1 MNRTTRILA
10 AAAMALLL
18 SSATDMAAE
27 GLDFT
32 FNGARF
38 NSGIIPGLPIP
49 LGADV
54 QVQVALAGTSLFAQV
69 RLAGGFETRRILRD
83 GDDGSPLASPPSFV
97 AGDQEQWFHW
107 PNVQLDAGLVYRLS
121 SLQPAVPPAGKPA
134 SPPARIE
141 LFGFLRGRYEDNSLS
156 LSTAVFPDARGL
168 ASLSILGG
176 AGYSSLRNTPGRA
189 LQGVSGEISAEY
201 APAALDFV
209 SGTDFWRFSGRIKGF
224 MPVLSLGSRE
234 SPFLSLYAGGFLYGD
249 IAGGDSIPLYVLT
262 SFGGRRLRSGL
273 GDSIRGYQS
282 WGYEATTKLAANADL
297 RLVGPALFGLA
308 KLRPLAYLFA
318 DAGWFDG
325 LDRLPDSFTDHDGI
339 LTSAGAGAAID
350 VFGFAQIGA
359 RAGFAL
365 PLDDPLAAVYDVEGP
380 RFFWDI
386 LFDLH
391 F

>member
-1 MNRTTRILA
+1 MLKIQRLMA
-10 AAAMALLL
+10 AAALSLSFFPGMATG
-18 SSATDMAAE
+18 AAAE
-27 GLDFT
+27 SLDFS

-49 LGADV
+49 MGADV
-54 QVQVALAGTSLFAQV
+54 QVQTPLAGKSLFALV

-83 GDDGSPLASPPSFV
+83 GNDGSPIASPLSFD

-107 PNVQLDAGLVYRLS
+107 PNLQLDAGLVYRL
-121 SLQPAVPPAGKPA
+121 PAVLRSGIP
-134 SPPARIE
+134 SRLE
-141 LFGFLRGRYEDNSLS
+141 FFGLARGRYEDNSPS
-156 LSTAVFPDARGL
+156 LSTAIFPDAQGL
-168 ASLSILGG
+168 ASLSILAG
-176 AGYSSLRNTPGRA
+176 AGFSTLRTTPGRA
-189 LQGVSGEISAEY
+189 IEGISAELSAEY

-209 SGTDFWRFSGRIKGF
+209 SGTDFWRLSGKLKGF
-224 MPVLSLGSRE
+224 LPILSLGNRE
-234 SPFLSLYAGGFLYGD
+234 SPLASLYAGGFLYGD
-249 IAGGDSIPLYVLT
+249 IAGGENIPLYVLT
-262 SFGGRRLRSGL
+262 CFGGRKLRSGL

-282 WGYEATTKLAANADL
+282 WGYEATTKLAANTDL

-325 LDRLPDSFTDHDGI
+325 LDRLPSSFADHGGF
-339 LTSAGAGAAID
+339 LSSAGAGAAID
-350 VFGFAQIGA
+350 LFGFAQIGA
-359 RAGFAL
+359 RAGLAM

-380 RFFWDI
+380 RFFWDV